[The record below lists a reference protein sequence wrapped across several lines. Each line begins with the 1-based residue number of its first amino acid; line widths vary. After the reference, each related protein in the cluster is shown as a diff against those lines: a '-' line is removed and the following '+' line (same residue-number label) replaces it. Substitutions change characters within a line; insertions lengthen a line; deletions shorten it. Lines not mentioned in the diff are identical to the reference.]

1 MKVRGRAGV
10 PPTPG
15 PQETTTR
22 MASGGTRFGEH
33 KPAPQKRYAAA
44 VRHSGRVRLLRLA
57 IPIGAVVVVIAIAF
71 VALVKPFRSLPQG
84 LSVGPLS
91 INGTKVTMELPKLSG
106 FKKDNRPYEV
116 TARWASSDVKN
127 PNVIELKEIKA
138 RIALQERGFANVEAL
153 NGVYNSQAEAIQL
166 RDDVRV
172 KTDTG
177 YDVTM
182 RTADVDFK
190 AGTVNSAEPIEVDF
204 SGGKIN
210 ADALEMLDNGQRVIF
225 KGRVRTLMLA
235 DPGVKSAGQAKGTS
249 P

>member
-1 MKVRGRAGV
+1 
-10 PPTPG
+10 
-15 PQETTTR
+15 
-22 MASGGTRFGEH
+22 MASEGARFGEQ

-44 VRHSGRVRLLRLA
+44 VRHSGRVRLLRRA

-91 INGTKVTMELPKLSG
+91 ISGTKVTMELPKLSG

-138 RIALQERGFANVEAL
+138 RIALQDRGFANVEAL

-166 RDDVRV
+166 KDDVRV
-172 KTDTG
+172 KTDSG

-182 RTADVDFK
+182 RSADIDFK
-190 AGTVNSAEPIEVDF
+190 SGAVNSPEPIEVIF

-225 KGRVRTLMLA
+225 KGRVHTLMLA
-235 DPGVKSAGQAKGTS
+235 DPGDKSAGQAKGTS